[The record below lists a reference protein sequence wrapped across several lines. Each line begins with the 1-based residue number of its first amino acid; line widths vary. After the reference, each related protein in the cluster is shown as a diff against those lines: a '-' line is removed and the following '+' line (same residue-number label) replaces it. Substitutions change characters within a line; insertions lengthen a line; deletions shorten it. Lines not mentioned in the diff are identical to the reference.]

1 MLRRQ
6 WESEEG
12 FKAEIICCEASTRGA
27 VGALW
32 QHLRWT
38 SMASLQGMAAVRM
51 ATNSREH

>member
-12 FKAEIICCEASTRGA
+12 FKAEIICCEASTRGG

-32 QHLRWT
+32 QHLRWG
-38 SMASLQGMAAVRM
+38 MASLQGMAAVRM